1 MSDFELSYKNKK
13 FLRFSTIFWLIIA
26 VSFYF
31 QDIITTRMSGAK
43 NDLLFTAVFA
53 SGWVVWA
60 LITPYVVEIARKIP
74 IYKSKILKGIFNY
87 LLIGVIVSIVH
98 LILEALLVL
107 LIITL
112 FFPARQIPAT
122 FPQYL
127 VFQFHTHIIIFFLIA
142 GVVQA
147 AEYYKKFQKTEVQTL
162 HLKNQ
167 LIDSQ
172 LRALKMQIHPHFLFN
187 THNSIISLM
196 YKGETDKA
204 IKMLTGLSDLL
215 RITLQRENDHLI
227 TLKEELDFTSIYL
240 DIQQVRF
247 NNRLSIVKDFN
258 GVDMNI
264 KVPSFILQPIIENA
278 LEHGIG
284 PYSDAGLLKL
294 GIKEYNGILA
304 ISISDDGAGLTK
316 KEFKEGIGLSN
327 IRRRLKELYNE
338 NYEFIISNYLPQGTK
353 VEIKIPVMY
362 EQQ

>member
-1 MSDFELSYKNKK
+1 MNDFELSYKNKK
-13 FLRFSTIFWLIIA
+13 FMFFSTIFWLIIA

-31 QDIITTRMSGAK
+31 QDIITTKMSGAK
-43 NDLLFTAVFA
+43 NDLLFTTVFA
-53 SGWVVWA
+53 AGWVIWA
-60 LITPYVVEIARKIP
+60 IITPFVVEVVKKNP
-74 IYKSKILKGIFNY
+74 IHKSKLVKGIFIY
-87 LLIGVIVSIVH
+87 LLLAILVAVIHV
-98 LILEALLVL
+98 ILEALTVILLV
-107 LIITL
+107 TV
-112 FFPARQIPAT
+112 FFTSRQVPDYI
-122 FPQYL
+122 PQYL
-127 VFQFHTHIIIFFLIA
+127 LQGFHTQIIIFFLIA
-142 GVVQA
+142 GIVQA
-147 AEYYKKFQKTEVQTL
+147 SEYYTKFQQKEIQTL

-196 YKGETDKA
+196 YKGESDKA

-215 RITLQRENDHLI
+215 RITLQRENEHLI

-247 NNRLSIVKDFN
+247 NNRLSITKDFD
-258 GVDMNI
+258 GVNMNI

-284 PYSDAGLLKL
+284 PYSDAGLLRL
-294 GIKEYNGILA
+294 GITEYNGRLA
-304 ISISDDGAGLTK
+304 ISISDEGAGLTK

-338 NYEFIISNYLPQGTK
+338 NYEFIISNALPQGTK
-353 VEIKIPVMY
+353 VEIKIPVNL
-362 EQQ
+362 